1 MCNWKVKKQ
10 AVLKCHGKSRDLEC
24 IWNKMVSLVKM
35 VSYDHC
41 SDERIQTCINLC
53 YKWLKI
59 TKPNDNLVQI
69 LDAMYK
75 LLHVIPKYL

>member
-1 MCNWKVKKQ
+1 
-10 AVLKCHGKSRDLEC
+10 
-24 IWNKMVSLVKM
+24 MVSLVKM